1 MTNRATTF
9 ACLTLAVLVIAGCA
23 GKVHYPDYYM
33 LSIAP
38 SEDPSSAGNHK
49 LSAVAV
55 QRFETPAYLRQ
66 GRIVYRQTPEQ
77 IGFYDYHRWAS
88 DPGQVVTG
96 AMMDRV
102 RSAGVFSFV
111 EAYDGQENAE
121 YLLSGRLERLDE
133 VDYKNGVQVEVKL
146 SAQLVNRKTGAVVW
160 TGDRTTTTNVSQRE
174 VSSVV
179 RAMDQATQ
187 KSVEQL
193 VGDMKKQ
200 LAATLRAAEP
210 SGVSAEN
217 KALDSGAQQ

>member
-1 MTNRATTF
+1 M
-9 ACLTLAVLVIAGCA
+9 AGCA

-38 SEDPSSAGNHK
+38 SEDPPSNDNHK

-96 AMMDRV
+96 AMMDCV

-111 EAYDGQENAE
+111 EAYDGHGNAE

-133 VDYKNGVQVEVKL
+133 VDYKSGVQVEVKL
-146 SAQLVNRKTGAVVW
+146 SAQLVNRKTGATVW
-160 TGDRTTTTNVSQRE
+160 AGDTTTTTNVSHRE

-187 KSVEQL
+187 KGLEQL
-193 VGDMKKQ
+193 VEDMKAHL
-200 LAATLRAAEP
+200 LATVVAARN
-210 SGVSAEN
+210 SGMPQEHGN
-217 KALDSGAQQ
+217 RP

>member
-9 ACLTLAVLVIAGCA
+9 ACLTLAVVVMAGCA

-33 LSIAP
+33 LAIAP
-38 SEDPSSAGNHK
+38 SDDPPANDDHT

-88 DPGQVVTG
+88 DPGQVVTS
-96 AMMDRV
+96 AVIDCV
-102 RSAGVFSFV
+102 RSAGVFSIV
-111 EAYDGQENAE
+111 EAHDGQERAE

-133 VDYKNGVQVEVKL
+133 TDYNNAVQVEVRL
-146 SAQLVNRKTGAVVW
+146 SAQLVNRKTGVPVW
-160 TGDRTTTTNVSQRE
+160 TGDMTTTANVSDRQ

-179 RAMDQATQ
+179 RAMDQAMQ
-187 KSVEQL
+187 DGIEQL
-193 VGDMKKQ
+193 VLGMTKQ
-200 LAATLRAAEP
+200 LAATNLTAQT
-210 SGVSAEN
+210 
-217 KALDSGAQQ
+217 SGA

>member
-9 ACLTLAVLVIAGCA
+9 ACLTLAVVVMAGCA

-33 LSIAP
+33 LAIAP
-38 SEDPSSAGNHK
+38 SDDPPANDDHK

-55 QRFETPAYLRQ
+55 RRFETPAYLRQ

-96 AMMDRV
+96 AVMDSV

-133 VDYKNGVQVEVKL
+133 VDYKNGIQVEVKL
-146 SAQLVNRKTGAVVW
+146 SAQLANRKTGATVW
-160 TGDRTTTTNVSQRE
+160 TGGTSTVASVSQRE
-174 VSSVV
+174 INSVV
-179 RAMDQATQ
+179 RAMDQAT
-187 KSVEQL
+187 KEGVEQL
-193 VGDMKKQ
+193 VSDMTKQ
-200 LAATLRAAEP
+200 LAATTLTAKAP
-210 SGVSAEN
+210 GVSAG
-217 KALDSGAQQ
+217 KTGY

>member
-1 MTNRATTF
+1 MTNKATTF
-9 ACLTLAVLVIAGCA
+9 ACFILAALMMAGCA
-23 GKVHYPDYYM
+23 GKVRYPDYYM

-38 SEDPSSAGNHK
+38 SEDPPSNGNQK

-96 AMMDRV
+96 AMIDCV

-111 EAYDGQENAE
+111 EAYDGHENAE
-121 YLLSGRLERLDE
+121 YLLRGRLERLDE

-146 SAQLVNRKTGAVVW
+146 SAQLVNRNTGAAVW
-160 TGDRTTTTNVSQRE
+160 TGDTTTTTNVSQRE

-179 RAMDQATQ
+179 HAMDQATQ
-187 KSVEQL
+187 ESVEQL
-193 VGDMKKQ
+193 VADMKKQ
-200 LAATLRAAEP
+200 LAATLLTAQT
-210 SGVSAEN
+210 SGVAAKN
-217 KALDSGAQQ
+217 DGRP